1 MAMRAGL
8 TPDAVIL
15 AGADLADA
23 VGFEH
28 VTLTALAR
36 HFDVK
41 VASLYSHIAGSEGL
55 ATGIALLALAEIS
68 EAMSRAVAGRSG
80 RDAIT
85 AYAHAHRDYARAHP
99 GRYDASRHPLDHNT
113 ALASAGPRI
122 AETLRATL
130 RGYGLGPA
138 DETHSVR
145 LLGSVLHGFVSLE
158 ASGGF
163 SHSATD
169 ADESWRWT
177 IEMLDATLRGL
188 GTERQ
193 ES

>member
-1 MAMRAGL
+1 MSVRAGL
-8 TPDAVIL
+8 TPEAVII

-36 HFDVK
+36 RFDVK
-41 VASLYSHIAGSEGL
+41 VASLYSHVAGSEGL
-55 ATGIALLALAEIS
+55 ATGIALLALGEIS
-68 EAMSRAVAGRSG
+68 DAMSRAVAGKSG
-80 RDAIT
+80 RDALA

-99 GRYDASRHPLDHNT
+99 GRYDASRHPLDHDT

-130 RGYGLGPA
+130 SGYRLGPA
-138 DETHSVR
+138 DETHGIR
-145 LLGSVLHGFVSLE
+145 LLGSVLHGFVALE

-163 SHSATD
+163 SHSAPD
-169 ADESWRWT
+169 ADESWEWT
-177 IEMLDATLRGL
+177 IDRLDAMLRGL
-188 GTERQ
+188 TLEAQG
-193 ES
+193 S

>member
-1 MAMRAGL
+1 MRAGL
-8 TPDAVIL
+8 TPEIVVL
-15 AGADLADA
+15 AGANLADA

-41 VASLYSHIAGSEGL
+41 VASLYSHVAGSEGL
-55 ATGIALLALAEIS
+55 ATGIALLALGEIS
-68 EAMSRAVAGRSG
+68 GRS
-80 RDAIT
+80 
-85 AYAHAHRDYARAHP
+85 
-99 GRYDASRHPLDHNT
+99 DASRHPLDRDT

-122 AETLRATL
+122 AETLRATI
-130 RGYGLGPA
+130 RGYGLGTA

-163 SHSATD
+163 NHSAPD

-177 IEMLDATLRGL
+177 IERLDATLRGL
-188 GTERQ
+188 GTERHG
-193 ES
+193 S